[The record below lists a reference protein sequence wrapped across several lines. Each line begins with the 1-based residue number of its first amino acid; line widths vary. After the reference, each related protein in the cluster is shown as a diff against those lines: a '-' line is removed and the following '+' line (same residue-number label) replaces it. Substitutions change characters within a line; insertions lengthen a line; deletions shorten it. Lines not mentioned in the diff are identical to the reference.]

1 MRQKQPVF
9 SIIIPTYARP
19 KQLNLCLCSLARL
32 DYSRNQFEVIVVEDG
47 SKMPLDSLAAP
58 FQDSLNI
65 TLITQPH
72 AGPAT
77 ARNTGAARAKGKYLA
92 FIDDDCTVAP
102 DWLQALAARFATK
115 QDIAIG
121 GLVIN
126 TLTDNVY
133 SSTSQLLINYLYDYY
148 SSNSKQGFFLTSNNL
163 TIPANHFSAIGG
175 FDTTFPLAAGE
186 DREFCER
193 WLHYGYR
200 LIYVAEAI
208 VCHAHKLAFSTFF
221 RQHFNYGRGAFHFHQ
236 ICSLRN
242 QSRTRIEPLSFYL
255 KMLHYP
261 FSKVDGPQALLLV
274 MLLIVSQVANTTGFF
289 WEMMKQTI
297 WNIKKKHNG

>member
-1 MRQKQPVF
+1 MKHKQPFF

-47 SKMPLDSLAAP
+47 SKMPLDALAAP

-102 DWLQALAARFATK
+102 DWLQVLAERIATK
-115 QDIAIG
+115 RDLAIG

-133 SSTSQLLINYLYDYY
+133 SSASQLLIYYLYDYF
-148 SSNSKQGFFLTSNNL
+148 SANNKQGFFFTSNNL
-163 TIPANHFSAIGG
+163 TIPADYFSSISG

-186 DREFCER
+186 DRELCDR

-200 LIYVAEAI
+200 LIYVKEAI
-208 VCHAHKLAFSTFF
+208 VSHAHKLAPSTFF
-221 RQHFNYGRGAFHFHQ
+221 RQHFNYGRGAFHYHQ
-236 ICSLRN
+236 IRCRRN
-242 QSRTRIEPLSFYL
+242 QSQIRPEPISFYL
-255 KMLHYP
+255 NMLRYP
-261 FSKVDGPQALLLV
+261 FSKVDGPRALLLV

-289 WEMMKQTI
+289 GEMAKRCVTRSFM
-297 WNIKKKHNG
+297 